1 MLAFS
6 WYTYLTLR
14 PPSSQAISPPLDTSG
29 AHLWQEALAKDKCSH
44 VRIQERVQESVA
56 IRAANVGLKFP
67 FCQISHRLAGFK
79 SLRVFY
85 EFKSSAS
92 WIMIDNFPLDILSS
106 GHFCSLICRKGCIEQ
121 KQKNRK
127 NIKVVLCKKR
137 LEKHQMLRQSKNF
150 EKWQSGQKW
159 LYLWTKL

>member
-29 AHLWQEALAKDKCSH
+29 AHLWQEALA
-44 VRIQERVQESVA
+44 
-56 IRAANVGLKFP
+56 
-67 FCQISHRLAGFK
+67 RLLD
-79 SLRVFY
+79 SLDLRVFY

>member
-29 AHLWQEALAKDKCSH
+29 AHLWQEALA
-44 VRIQERVQESVA
+44 
-56 IRAANVGLKFP
+56 
-67 FCQISHRLAGFK
+67 RLLD
-79 SLRVFY
+79 SLDLRVFY
-85 EFKSSAS
+85 EFKSNAS